1 MADDV
6 ILSALQD
13 GPKQYGELRKVM
25 PLPMLDYQLNKLMRE
40 KKIAHVYDHRG
51 VCRFT
56 LPGEQPQDKPL
67 PPSTYRPLPV
77 KRTDRRWE
85 PYKVVDGKIVNGRR
99 QNDIEKPTC
108 PQCKK
113 RAWRRRF
120 MYGGRLN
127 ILCFECGGKN
137 GS

>member
-1 MADDV
+1 MNV
-6 ILSALQD
+6 IDALQD

-25 PLPMLDYQLNKLMRE
+25 PLPMLDYQLNKLLRE

-56 LPGEQPQDKPL
+56 LPQDRPEDRPL
-67 PPSTYRPLPV
+67 PPSCRKPIQA
-77 KRTDRRWE
+77 RRKS
-85 PYKVVDGKIVNGRR
+85 YVGMDLKVVNGMVVNGRR

-127 ILCFECGGKN
+127 ILCFECGGKT
-137 GS
+137 